1 MRGRNGED
9 ESSLT
14 ARGGFPPA
22 VFYKIQEN
30 GVKKVS
36 AK

>member
-1 MRGRNGED
+1 MRGRNGKD

-14 ARGGFPPA
+14 ARGGFPLA
-22 VFYKIQEN
+22 VFYKFQEN
-30 GVKKVS
+30 GIKEAS